1 LRLTEW
7 PRRVLS
13 FSVWV
18 GGCALIVCLLITKL
32 IDRPLAAFL
41 FLVVIVL
48 TGILSYKGYEHPFFK
63 GRPW

>member
-1 LRLTEW
+1 MRLTEW

-13 FSVWV
+13 FSVLV
-18 GGCALIVCLLITKL
+18 GGCALIAYLLITKL
-32 IDRPLAAFL
+32 IDRPLAAFF
-41 FLVVIVL
+41 FLAVIVL

>member
-1 LRLTEW
+1 MRLTER
-7 PRRVLS
+7 PRRVFS

-18 GGCALIVCLLITKL
+18 GGCALIAYLLITKL
-32 IDRPLAAFL
+32 IDGPLAAFL

-48 TGILSYKGYEHPFFK
+48 TGVLSYKGYEHPFFK